1 MVRSKHQLGNVC
13 SSIANKDSL
22 SVCGDDF
29 KMARKEAKFGA
40 GVDNADEQRLIWRK
54 PTTCL
59 DQVYLGCTQRERI
72 PNNSLVDD
80 YRKLFESRISTGAT
94 DKLPNAGKEN
104 EQVIAWSYDMAGH
117 AQTCVERYCELTNR
131 KRRAVIERLRILH
144 R

>member
-1 MVRSKHQLGNVC
+1 
-13 SSIANKDSL
+13 
-22 SVCGDDF
+22 
-29 KMARKEAKFGA
+29 MAGKEAKFGA
-40 GVDNADEQRLIWRK
+40 SVDNADEQGLIWRK

-59 DQVYLGCTQRERI
+59 DQLYLGYVQRECI

-80 YRKLFESRISTGAT
+80 YRKLSESRISTGAT

-104 EQVIAWSYDMAGH
+104 EQVIAWSNDTAGH
-117 AQTCVERYCELTNR
+117 AQKCVERYCELTNR